1 MQLLHSNKD
10 SSSLNL
16 NFIKPTISVLPM
28 PFVEML
34 NNEDDT
40 LYELA

>member
-16 NFIKPTISVLPM
+16 SFINPAISVLPM
-28 PFVEML
+28 PFFEML

-40 LYELA
+40 FV